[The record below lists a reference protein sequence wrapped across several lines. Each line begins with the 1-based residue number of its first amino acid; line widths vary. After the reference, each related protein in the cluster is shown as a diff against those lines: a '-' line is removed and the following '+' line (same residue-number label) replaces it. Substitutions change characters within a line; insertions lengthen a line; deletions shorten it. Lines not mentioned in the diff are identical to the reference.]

1 MEKTAENQKAAISQW
16 QTLSHKVVVYGV
28 HLTMDEIRT
37 QNYHDYSCDGHW
49 LHIRRFNI
57 MKIKL
62 SYTIL
67 SIRFTFVKG
76 IQFICVSSSCII
88 EIKKYKTNK
97 QLFYYMYVVLYV
109 WDSTLIFIELY
120 KPHLLVEISL
130 NEKLQAL
137 AEVHFSVDNFNIRLL
152 WIKIVDT
159 RFDCVLVL

>member
-28 HLTMDEIRT
+28 YLTMDEIRT
-37 QNYHDYSCDGHW
+37 HNYHDYSCDGHW
-49 LHIRRFNI
+49 LHKRRFNI

-76 IQFICVSSSCII
+76 TGIQFICVSCII
-88 EIKKYKTNK
+88 EIKKYKTSK

-109 WDSTLIFIELY
+109 WDVNFHIYRALQTSS
-120 KPHLLVEISL
+120 ISR
-130 NEKLQAL
+130 
-137 AEVHFSVDNFNIRLL
+137 NFFER
-152 WIKIVDT
+152 KIASFG
-159 RFDCVLVL
+159 RSSLFCW

>member
-37 QNYHDYSCDGHW
+37 QNYHDYCCDGHW

-109 WDSTLIFIELY
+109 WDVNFHIYRALQTSS
-120 KPHLLVEISL
+120 ISR
-130 NEKLQAL
+130 
-137 AEVHFSVDNFNIRLL
+137 NFFER
-152 WIKIVDT
+152 KIASFG
-159 RFDCVLVL
+159 RSSLFCW